1 MRKTVCF
8 FYKFDQSIRRI
19 NDFEDER
26 DFCDPIRCPRDW
38 FSLMIAILFCL
49 ERIFINKTKAATSPQ
64 FARNSEVIPLT
75 EAQKLG
81 IVRAHNIYR
90 NAVVPKA
97 ANMNA
102 LLWSEQV
109 SFRN

>member
-1 MRKTVCF
+1 MKEIF
-8 FYKFDQSIRRI
+8 
-19 NDFEDER
+19 
-26 DFCDPIRCPRDW
+26 
-38 FSLMIAILFCL
+38 AILLGAQGTGFIDNSSKSIFFL
-49 ERIFINKTKAATSPQ
+49 DRIFINKTEAATSPQ

-102 LLWSEQV
+102 LLWSEQL

>member
-1 MRKTVCF
+1 MVLIDNSCQFPQQAGPVSIYQVFIIKTV
-8 FYKFDQSIRRI
+8 
-19 NDFEDER
+19 
-26 DFCDPIRCPRDW
+26 
-38 FSLMIAILFCL
+38 
-49 ERIFINKTKAATSPQ
+49 AATSPQ

-102 LLWSEQV
+102 LLWSEQL